1 MIKLRKK
8 YKELTL
14 LVKKKQY
21 QTIYDNACTFLI
33 KKVTS
38 MEKKTPKNI
47 ILYTHFIT
55 FSYI

>member
-21 QTIYDNACTFLI
+21 QTIYDNAWTFLI
-33 KKVTS
+33 KK
-38 MEKKTPKNI
+38 
-47 ILYTHFIT
+47 
-55 FSYI
+55 SYINGKKDTQKYNFVHKLYYF

>member
-33 KKVTS
+33 KK
-38 MEKKTPKNI
+38 
-47 ILYTHFIT
+47 
-55 FSYI
+55 SYINGEKDTQKYNFVHTLYYF